1 MAIFYYVNEDN
12 HLILISLLKQ
22 YGIRK
27 IIASPG
33 GTNITFVGSVQND
46 PFFQIYSC
54 IDERSAAYMACGMAE
69 ETGEPVIISCT
80 GATSSRNYMPALT
93 EAYYRKLP
101 HCRYHIV
108 SR

>member
-33 GTNITFVGSVQND
+33 GTNITFVGSVQMTH
-46 PFFQIYSC
+46 FSKFIH
-54 IDERSAAYMACGMAE
+54 A
-69 ETGEPVIISCT
+69 
-80 GATSSRNYMPALT
+80 
-93 EAYYRKLP
+93 
-101 HCRYHIV
+101 
-108 SR
+108 